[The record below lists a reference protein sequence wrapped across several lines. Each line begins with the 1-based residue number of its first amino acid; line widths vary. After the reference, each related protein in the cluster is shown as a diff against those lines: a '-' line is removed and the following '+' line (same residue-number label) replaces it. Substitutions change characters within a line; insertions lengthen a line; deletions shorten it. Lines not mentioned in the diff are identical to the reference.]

1 MAFADSA
8 RADGGAL
15 MRGND
20 VLLGRPTCSCGDP
33 LTGNVLVKML
43 SAYTS
48 GGDYESAGYGYGP
61 GIGRDTGRLVLIVSR
76 ASGTPVILNAIVYA
90 A

>member
-20 VLLGRPTCSCGDP
+20 VLLGTPDVLVCDP

-48 GGDYESAGYGYGP
+48 AGDYESAGYGYG
-61 GIGRDTGRLVLIVSR
+61 R
-76 ASGTPVILNAIVYA
+76 A
-90 A
+90 